1 MKKVFRYRI
10 ITNLNCNQNPQ
21 CYFCFQPDKRN
32 LVLDIQKMKETLD
45 KVGEL
50 ERATI
55 MGGEST
61 LLPNLAEYIRLV
73 KEKVKVVCLVTNG
86 ILLNEKNVT
95 EYKEAGLEEMAISI
109 SSMEMYQK
117 LRNQILIANRIIP
130 NCRINIPK
138 CWETTGEK
146 LYALVK
152 QILEDN
158 VGVVVCEDLM
168 GRYGEFEFEKKMGA
182 KLVRDDG
189 HNFLTYEYQG
199 KEFGVFAHYSGYDK
213 TDIIITPIGNFS
225 SWEKY
230 CETVGNTSLK

>member
-10 ITNLNCNQNPQ
+10 ITNLNCNQNPP

-32 LVLDIQKMKETLD
+32 LVLDIHKMKETLD

-73 KEKVKVVCLVTNG
+73 E
-86 ILLNEKNVT
+86 ENVT
-95 EYKEAGLEEMAISI
+95 QYKEAGLGEMAISI
-109 SSMEMYQK
+109 SSMEMYQR
-117 LRNQILIANRIIP
+117 LREQILIANRIIP

-152 QILEDN
+152 QILKDD

-168 GRYGEFEFEKKMGA
+168 GRYGKFEFEEKMGA
-182 KLVRDDG
+182 KLVKDDG